1 MSRGLILIAA
11 GGTGGH
17 LFPAAAFAEGCR
29 ARGFRVCLMT
39 DERGRKYAV
48 NFPADLIEDVA
59 AATFS
64 GINPIRAMKSGLSI
78 WKGIQEA
85 RARMLDLRPVLV
97 AGFGGY
103 PSLPALAA
111 AGPRPILIH
120 EQNAVLGRVNK
131 MFASRAR
138 IVACGFDRLDGL
150 PHSLQKRKRV
160 TGNPVRPNI
169 RAVRDAKYPALTP
182 NGEIQ
187 VLITGGSQ
195 GARILGEVTPA
206 ALALLPDDLRM
217 RLKVVQQTRS
227 EQLDAV
233 QASYARAGISA
244 ECAPFFNDMAER
256 LARTHYFVG
265 RSGASTLTELAC
277 VGRPAL
283 FVPLAIAMDDHQTA
297 NAAGMVAAGAADMLT
312 EKDFTP
318 EKVAALLAG
327 RFRNP
332 EALAEMAASAHALGK
347 PDAADRLADIA
358 EQLIDSHEAKA

>member
-1 MSRGLILIAA
+1 MSRGVILIAA

-39 DERGRKYAV
+39 DERGRKYAA

-64 GINPIRAMKSGLSI
+64 GVNPLRALKSALAI
-78 WKGIQEA
+78 WRGIQEA
-85 RARMLDLRPVLV
+85 KARMQELRPVLI

-111 AGPRPILIH
+111 AGGRPILIH
-120 EQNAVLGRVNK
+120 EQNSVLGRVNK
-131 MFASRAR
+131 MFAGRAS

-150 PHSLQKRKRV
+150 PRRLLRRKRV
-160 TGNPVRPNI
+160 TGNPVRPHI
-169 RAVRDAKYPALTP
+169 RAVRDVPYPKLTP

-227 EQLDAV
+227 EQIDAV
-233 QASYARAGISA
+233 QAAYARAGISA
-244 ECAPFFNDMAER
+244 ECAPFFDDMADR
-256 LARTHYFVG
+256 LARAHFFIG

-297 NAAGMVAAGAADMLT
+297 NAAGMMAAGAADMLS
-312 EKDFTP
+312 ERDFTP
-318 EKVAALLAG
+318 EKVAALLTA
-327 RFRNP
+327 RFNDP
-332 EALAEMAASAHALGK
+332 EGLAERAGNAHALGK

-358 EQLIDSHEAKA
+358 EQLIDSHEAKK